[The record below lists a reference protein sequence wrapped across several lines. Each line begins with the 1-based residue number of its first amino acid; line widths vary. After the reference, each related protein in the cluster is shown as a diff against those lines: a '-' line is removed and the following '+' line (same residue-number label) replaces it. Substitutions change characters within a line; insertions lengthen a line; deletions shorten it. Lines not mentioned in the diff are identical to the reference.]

1 MKMNELKP
9 GDIAIIIS
17 APAYMNHII
26 NRVIVI
32 CSNFDRTKPYCQMI
46 GVNDG
51 WDNWQDLDKIEV
63 MIITEQILEGV
74 KNAT

>member
-9 GDIAIIIS
+9 GDIAIIIN
-17 APAYMNHII
+17 APAHMKYII

-32 CSNFDRTKPYCQMI
+32 CSNFDRAKPYCQII

-51 WDNWQDLDKIEV
+51 WDNWQNLDTIEV